1 MSLWDDYSSVRAA
14 TEPPA
19 QMRHAGLVRQ
29 LAELQA
35 AGPQAMSVVELGKS
49 VEGRSIS
56 CVTLGSGPVRVLA
69 WSQMHGNEPTH
80 TAVLLDLINLLQQ
93 FPEHPSAQAIL
104 AGCTLHLI
112 PMLNPD
118 GVERWTR
125 RNAQDIDVNRDAL
138 HLQSPEGRLLK
149 QAVESIR
156 PQFALNLHNQE
167 PRTSVGSASPQVA
180 AVSLLVPPINIE
192 ATETDGSRQAKQV
205 AACFLRAVSPHYLG
219 MISRYDADFMPRCF
233 GEWVQQQGIATLT
246 VEAGGWV
253 TPGHNSTALVQLH
266 FVGLVGAVEALATEA
281 YLQADPAQYD
291 SLPRSGEH
299 DLFDQVI
306 RGVTMLSG
314 GTQPMFVA
322 DLGVNYSAATG
333 QRSHTHSGAIEDLG
347 DVCVTTGKVLIDA
360 ADLVC
365 VPGRIV
371 YAPDISPARLPDVQ
385 RVRELLAMGVTTLL
399 GQVDL
404 SKRVD
409 VETLDKLPRQL
420 EIPINLG
427 FVATVAA
434 AEGTPS
440 EEIQERLMCAASR
453 GILGVLAEG
462 VSAEA
467 SRFLEWFQI
476 PLLQDRDLPVG
487 PGESVTLEDISRH
500 TREVA
505 GRLELHD
512 RGAIRLGSVADLLLL
527 RREGLPNTRAIVQW
541 SDLQQVMVAG
551 TVVFDN
557 SEDNSED
564 SGEVG
569 GGVSGA
575 LLTGRLARQLNY
587 ADG

>member
-19 QMRHAGLVRQ
+19 QLRHAGLVRQ

-49 VEGRSIS
+49 VEGRAIS

-80 TAVLLDLINLLQQ
+80 TVVLLDLINLLQQ

-118 GVERWTR
+118 GVELWTR
-125 RNAQDIDVNRDAL
+125 RNAQSIDVNRDAL
-138 HLQSPEGRLLK
+138 HFQSPEGRLLR
-149 QAVESIR
+149 QAVHSHR
-156 PQFALNLHNQE
+156 PHFALNLHNQG

-180 AVSLLVPPINIE
+180 AVSLLVPPLDSE
-192 ATETDGSRQAKQV
+192 ETETEWTRQAKQV

-233 GEWVQQQGIATLT
+233 GEWVQQQGVATLT
-246 VEAGGWV
+246 VEAGGWL
-253 TPGHNSTALVQLH
+253 TPSQDLMPLVQLH
-266 FVGLVGAVEALATEA
+266 FVGLVSALEALATEA

-299 DLFDQVI
+299 DLFDRVI
-306 RGVTMLSG
+306 RGVTVLSG
-314 GTQPMFVA
+314 GTQPMFIA
-322 DLGVNYSAATG
+322 DLGVNYSVAAG
-333 QRSHTHSGAIEDLG
+333 QRSQAHSGAIEDLG
-347 DVCVTTGKVLIDA
+347 DVCVTTGKVLIDGT
-360 ADLVC
+360 DLVC
-365 VPGRIV
+365 VPGRIS
-371 YAPDISPARLPDVQ
+371 YAPDISPTRLPDVQ
-385 RVRELLAMGVTTLL
+385 RVCELLATGVTTVI

-404 SKRVD
+404 SKRAD
-409 VETLDKLPRQL
+409 VEALDKLPRLL

-427 FVATVAA
+427 FIATVAA
-434 AEGTPS
+434 AAGTQS
-440 EEIQERLMCAASR
+440 EEIQERLMFAASR
-453 GILGVLAEG
+453 GILGVLEDG

-467 SRFLEWFQI
+467 SRLLEWFQI
-476 PLLQDRDLPVG
+476 PLLQDRDLPVA
-487 PGESVTLEDISRH
+487 PSESVTLEDISLH
-500 TREVA
+500 THEVA
-505 GRLELHD
+505 GRLGIHD
-512 RGAIRLGSVADLLLL
+512 RGSIRLGSVADLLLL
-527 RREGLPNTRAIVQW
+527 RSEGLPNSRAIVQW

-551 TVVFDN
+551 SVVFDGG
-557 SEDNSED
+557 DVC
-564 SGEVG
+564 GEVG
-569 GGVSGA
+569 GGVSGV
-575 LLTGRLARQLNY
+575 LLTSRLARQPNS